1 MNTVV
6 ATPSQ
11 KRHIPWILAT
21 AVFMQ
26 MLDATILNTAL
37 PSIAA
42 DLGVSPLNM
51 QMAVISYALTL
62 ALVMPLSGALADRF
76 GTQKVFLCAVSLFGI
91 GSFLCAT
98 ADSLSALVLFRVIQG
113 VGGAMMTPVAR
124 LTLMRAF
131 DKEQWLNIIT
141 TSMMPALLG
150 PVLGPLLGG
159 YLTVLASWHWIF
171 LINLPIV
178 VLGLWFGVRNFPN
191 FTGNQEKID
200 ISGYF
205 LFAFAAFALTLGLDL
220 VGQGGGWRLFVLL
233 SCLGILSLYAYVKH
247 AQKQK
252 NALFSLELLR
262 VRTFRVGL
270 FGNLF
275 SRIGISSIPLLLPL
289 LFQVAFLYSPEVSGW
304 MLAPMAITSMFAKSV
319 ITTVIRR
326 FGYRKVLLTNTVL
339 IGLVMMSFALP
350 LQEIHPVLFIP
361 ILLLLGVLNSIQFS
375 AMNTIALAD
384 LQETQNSS
392 GNSLISV
399 NQQLSISFGLAAGA
413 SLLRW
418 ISQQDW
424 LIHGNIHNAFRLTFI
439 ILGTVTILSSQVF
452 RLLHQKDGD
461 NLVKR

>member
-6 ATPSQ
+6 ATLSQ

-98 ADSLSALVLFRVIQG
+98 ANSLSALVLFRVVQG

-131 DKEQWLNIIT
+131 NKEQWLNIIT

-178 VLGLWFGVRNFPN
+178 F
-191 FTGNQEKID
+191 
-200 ISGYF
+200 
-205 LFAFAAFALTLGLDL
+205 
-220 VGQGGGWRLFVLL
+220 
-233 SCLGILSLYAYVKH
+233 
-247 AQKQK
+247 
-252 NALFSLELLR
+252 
-262 VRTFRVGL
+262 
-270 FGNLF
+270 
-275 SRIGISSIPLLLPL
+275 
-289 LFQVAFLYSPEVSGW
+289 
-304 MLAPMAITSMFAKSV
+304 
-319 ITTVIRR
+319 
-326 FGYRKVLLTNTVL
+326 
-339 IGLVMMSFALP
+339 
-350 LQEIHPVLFIP
+350 
-361 ILLLLGVLNSIQFS
+361 
-375 AMNTIALAD
+375 
-384 LQETQNSS
+384 
-392 GNSLISV
+392 
-399 NQQLSISFGLAAGA
+399 
-413 SLLRW
+413 
-418 ISQQDW
+418 
-424 LIHGNIHNAFRLTFI
+424 
-439 ILGTVTILSSQVF
+439 
-452 RLLHQKDGD
+452 
-461 NLVKR
+461 